1 MKSTAKYW
9 IETFQGRESDS
20 PFFFRIRAR
29 NGQIL
34 ATSEGYKRAAS
45 RDKIAARLS
54 LVHGF
59 EVRKGLP

>member
-29 NGQIL
+29 NGAIVMH
-34 ATSEGYKRAAS
+34 SEGYKRAAS
-45 RDKIAARLS
+45 RDKSAKRLA
-54 LVHGF
+54 LRHGF

>member
-1 MKSTAKYW
+1 MKTNAKYW
-9 IETFQGRESDS
+9 IEVFQGRESDS

-29 NGQIL
+29 NGAIVMH
-34 ATSEGYKRAAS
+34 SEGYKRAAS
-45 RDKIAARLS
+45 RNKIAARLS

>member
-29 NGQIL
+29 NGKIVTPSQ
-34 ATSEGYKRAAS
+34 GYTRRSS
-45 RDKIAARLS
+45 RDRIVASLS
-54 LVHGF
+54 REF
-59 EVRKGLP
+59 SIEVRKGLP